1 MIFQRAL
8 LREFSQTAAAVF
20 VALVAVLLST
30 QLVRL
35 LGQAASGRIT
45 SESVIALLG
54 FGALGYLPMVLSL
67 TAFIAVLLT
76 LSRAW
81 RDSEMA
87 VWFAS
92 GQPLTAW
99 LMPVL
104 RFVLPL
110 ALVVGLMTLF
120 LSPWA
125 VSKSTEYRNRIES
138 RDDVARV
145 TPGAFNES
153 TRADRVFFVGNVSDE
168 AGRVKNVFVSSLQ
181 HGRLGVMAAAEGY
194 TETMANGDRFLVLD
208 QGRRYEWQPGSAEY
222 RVMEFD
228 RYAVRIETREARQLD
243 PSPKSRPLWELLR
256 EPTPAHRGELVWRF
270 GVPLLALNLA
280 LLAIP
285 LSFVNP
291 RSGRTNHLMLALLA
305 YFTYSNL
312 LGVSQAWV
320 AQGRIG
326 FQAGLIGVHGLMFA
340 VLLLLFAHH
349 LRLHSRLLPRFL
361 RR

>member
-1 MIFQRAL
+1 MIFERAL
-8 LREFSQTAAAVF
+8 LREFSQTATAVF
-20 VALVAVLLST
+20 VALIAVMLST

-45 SESVIALLG
+45 SEAVVALLG

-81 RDSEMA
+81 RDAEMA

-99 LMPVL
+99 LAPVL

-110 ALVVGLMTLF
+110 ALVVGLMTVF
-120 LSPWA
+120 VAPWA
-125 VSKSTEYRNRIES
+125 ASKSTEYRNRIES

-145 TPGAFNES
+145 TPGTFNES
-153 TRADRVFFVGNVSDE
+153 TRAERVFFVENVSGE
-168 AGRVKNVFVSSLQ
+168 AGEVRNVFVSSMQ
-181 HGRLGVMAAAEGY
+181 HGRIGVMAAARGY
-194 TETMANGDRFLVLD
+194 TETMANGDRFLVLTG
-208 QGRRYEWQPGSAEY
+208 GRRYEWQPGSAEF
-222 RVMEFD
+222 RIMEFD
-228 RYAVRIETREARQLD
+228 RYAVRIKTREARQLD
-243 PSPKSRPLWELLR
+243 PSPKSRPIWELLR
-256 EPTPAHRGELVWRF
+256 ERTPAHQGELVWRL
-270 GVPLLALNLA
+270 GVPLLAVNLA

-291 RSGRTNHLMLALLA
+291 RAGRTNHLILALLA

-320 AQGRIG
+320 VQGRVS
-326 FQAGLIGVHGLMFA
+326 FQSGLIAVHGVVFIAL
-340 VLLLLFAHH
+340 VLLLVHRQYIVPL
-349 LRLHSRLLPRFL
+349 L
-361 RR
+361 RRRVRF